1 MVTKLESLT
10 LRARE
15 DRKCKFTSLAHLLS
29 EDFLKE
35 CFGELKRDKAS
46 GIDGVTVQE
55 YEVSLEENL
64 KGLVERLKA
73 KRYRPQPVK
82 RAYIPKPD
90 GGKRGLGIP
99 AVEDKIVQR
108 GIKKILEAIFEVDF
122 MDVSYGFRPNRS
134 CHEALDVL
142 DKAMM
147 TKPIHYV
154 VDMDIEKFFETS
166 SYYTPFHERLSK
178 RVAWTPN
185 ALIYKPFRFP
195 ERTWTAVSSPR
206 FTRCNTV
213 WREAPRSRVA
223 SSIDT

>member
-15 DRKCKFTSLAHLLS
+15 DPKCKFTSLAHLLS

-35 CFGELKRDKAS
+35 CFWELKRDKAS

-55 YEVSLEENL
+55 YEVNLEGNL
-64 KGLVERLKA
+64 EDLVGRMKA
-73 KRYRPQPVK
+73 KRYRPQPVR

-122 MDVSYGFRPNRS
+122 MDVSYGFRPNRN
-134 CHEALDVL
+134 CHDALDVL
-142 DKAMM
+142 DKAIM
-147 TKPIHYV
+147 TKPINYV
-154 VDMDIEKFFETS
+154 VDMDIEKFFDTIDHGWLMRCLRERIVDTS
-166 SYYTPFHERLSK
+166 LLRLI
-178 RVAWTPN
+178 V
-185 ALIYKPFRFP
+185 RF
-195 ERTWTAVSSPR
+195 
-206 FTRCNTV
+206 
-213 WREAPRSRVA
+213 
-223 SSIDT
+223 